1 MTVLKLSHRYDGHTL
16 RRTLLTRLMFMES
29 QYAAPSFYRRRTWD
43 LERWWLSFMYIP
55 GSGDVGASSGVVS
68 VCICSLVI
76 LCGNS
81 FCSLGLPESHWV
93 LPLMDARLFSVG
105 HISAL
110 LLKVISLLL
119 QWLPLL
125 GLLWKSYLG
134 DLTSGWVAGNNG
146 AYAASLEFVLL
157 ISFWS
162 SSLQGRSKFEAEKQW
177 DLSHDLKPKPKP
189 C

>member
-1 MTVLKLSHRYDGHTL
+1 MYDCVKVKPQIRWSHFEKNTADKANVYGITIC
-16 RRTLLTRLMFMES
+16 S
-29 QYAAPSFYRRRTWD
+29 PFYRRRTWD
-43 LERWWLSFMYIP
+43 LERWWLRFMYFP
-55 GSGDVGASSGVVS
+55 GSGDVAASSGVVS

-81 FCSLGLPESHWV
+81 LCSLGLPESHWV

-110 LLKVISLLL
+110 LLKLISLLL

-134 DLTSGWVAGNNG
+134 NLTSGWVAGNNG

-162 SSLQGRSKFEAEKQW
+162 SIWSWKTVRPKSWPEA
-177 DLSHDLKPKPKP
+177 
-189 C
+189 